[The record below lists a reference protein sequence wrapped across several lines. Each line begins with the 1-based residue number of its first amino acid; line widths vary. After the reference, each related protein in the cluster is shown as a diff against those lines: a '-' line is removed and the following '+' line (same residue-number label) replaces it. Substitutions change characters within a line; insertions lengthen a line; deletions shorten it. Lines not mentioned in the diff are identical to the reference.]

1 MNLLIILKNNIIEN
15 KVKFFLTI
23 FLLSLL
29 SRSIIAY
36 YYGDRT
42 LENEW
47 SILVNNLYNFGVF
60 SLLRFGDLFVPN
72 LWMPPIYGYFIYLHT
87 IFFGI
92 GQSLVISVI
101 ISQIIISSF
110 TPIIFYKITS
120 TFFNKN
126 LSLIGA
132 LIFSLFPIIVFS
144 ASQIS
149 SVTIYLFLLLI
160 FFYFFLEF
168 CSSQAYRLAVL
179 IAAISGILILTRRDF
194 VLIYFFSIFFS
205 YFFFKVNLKKILF
218 IIMITIITISPY
230 LIKNYLVFDK
240 IIIHSGFGYNVWK
253 AYNPNAKAEGYYIQ
267 SDDLKI
273 KLDKIEKNVFYR
285 INEDKVYLT
294 KAKHYIKDEPSKYFK
309 LFLNRIFSYYFID
322 LNSSQTNYFNQFHV
336 IPNIVFAILS
346 IAGIIVFNKKNF
358 KYNYLILTMFLI
370 IFIYS
375 CFAILPRYKIYILP
389 FQILLSLNLLEYFI
403 EKLSKKN

>member
-15 KVKFFLTI
+15 KIKSFLTI
-23 FLLSLL
+23 FILSLL
-29 SRSIIAY
+29 SRLIIAY
-36 YYGDRT
+36 YYGDKI

-47 SILVNNLYNFGVF
+47 SILVNNLYNFGSF

-87 IFFGI
+87 IFFGLNET
-92 GQSLVISVI
+92 LVISVI

-110 TPIIFYKITS
+110 TSIIFYKITS
-120 TFFNKN
+120 IFFNKN

-132 LIFSLFPIIVFS
+132 IIFSLFPIVVYS

-149 SVTIYLFLLLI
+149 SITIYLFLLLI
-160 FFYFFLEF
+160 FFYLFLKFFN
-168 CSSQAYRLAVL
+168 SQSYKLAIL
-179 IAAISGILILTRRDF
+179 IAIISGVLILTRRDF
-194 VLIYFFSIFFS
+194 ILIYFFSIFFS
-205 YFFFKVNLKKILF
+205 YLFFKVNLKKVLF
-218 IIMITIITISPY
+218 IVLVSAITISPY

-240 IIIHSGFGYNVWK
+240 MIIHSGFGYNVWK
-253 AYNPNAKAEGYYIQ
+253 AYNPNAKAEGYYTQ
-267 SDDLKI
+267 SNDLKI
-273 KLDKIEKNVFYR
+273 KLEKIEKNIFYR

-294 KAKHYIKDEPSKYFK
+294 EAKKYIAEQPSKYLK
-309 LFLNRIFSYYFID
+309 LFLNRVFSYYFID
-322 LNSSQTNYFNQFHV
+322 LNSSQKNYFNLFH
-336 IPNIVFAILS
+336 ITPNLIFAILS
-346 IAGIIVFNKKNF
+346 IVGIIVFNKKNP
-358 KYNYLILTMFLI
+358 KYNYLILTMFVI

-389 FQILLSLNLLEYFI
+389 FQILLSLNMLEYFI

>member
-126 LSLIGA
+126 LSLIGT

-322 LNSSQTNYFNQFHV
+322 LNSSQTNYFNQ
-336 IPNIVFAILS
+336 
-346 IAGIIVFNKKNF
+346 
-358 KYNYLILTMFLI
+358 
-370 IFIYS
+370 
-375 CFAILPRYKIYILP
+375 C
-389 FQILLSLNLLEYFI
+389 
-403 EKLSKKN
+403 

>member
-179 IAAISGILILTRRDF
+179 IAVISGILILTRRDF

-218 IIMITIITISPY
+218 IIMIS
-230 LIKNYLVFDK
+230 
-240 IIIHSGFGYNVWK
+240 
-253 AYNPNAKAEGYYIQ
+253 
-267 SDDLKI
+267 
-273 KLDKIEKNVFYR
+273 
-285 INEDKVYLT
+285 
-294 KAKHYIKDEPSKYFK
+294 
-309 LFLNRIFSYYFID
+309 IF
-322 LNSSQTNYFNQFHV
+322 N
-336 IPNIVFAILS
+336 
-346 IAGIIVFNKKNF
+346 
-358 KYNYLILTMFLI
+358 
-370 IFIYS
+370 
-375 CFAILPRYKIYILP
+375 
-389 FQILLSLNLLEYFI
+389 
-403 EKLSKKN
+403 

>member
-1 MNLLIILKNNIIEN
+1 
-15 KVKFFLTI
+15 
-23 FLLSLL
+23 
-29 SRSIIAY
+29 
-36 YYGDRT
+36 
-42 LENEW
+42 
-47 SILVNNLYNFGVF
+47 
-60 SLLRFGDLFVPN
+60 
-72 LWMPPIYGYFIYLHT
+72 
-87 IFFGI
+87 
-92 GQSLVISVI
+92 
-101 ISQIIISSF
+101 
-110 TPIIFYKITS
+110 
-120 TFFNKN
+120 
-126 LSLIGA
+126 
-132 LIFSLFPIIVFS
+132 
-144 ASQIS
+144 
-149 SVTIYLFLLLI
+149 
-160 FFYFFLEF
+160 
-168 CSSQAYRLAVL
+168 
-179 IAAISGILILTRRDF
+179 
-194 VLIYFFSIFFS
+194 
-205 YFFFKVNLKKILF
+205 
-218 IIMITIITISPY
+218 
-230 LIKNYLVFDK
+230 LVFDK

>member
-15 KVKFFLTI
+15 KVKSFITI
-23 FLLSLL
+23 FILSLL

-36 YYGDRT
+36 YYGDRV

-47 SILVNNLYNFGVF
+47 SILVSNLYNFGSF

-72 LWMPPIYGYFIYLHT
+72 LWMPPIYGYFIYLHA
-87 IFFGI
+87 IFFGL

-110 TPIIFYKITS
+110 TSIIFYKITS
-120 TFFNKN
+120 IFFNRN

-132 LIFSLFPIIVFS
+132 TIFSLFPIVVFS

-149 SVTIYLFLLLI
+149 SITIYLFLLLI
-160 FFYFFLEF
+160 FFYFFLKF
-168 CSSQAYRLAVL
+168 FNSQSYKLAVL

-218 IIMITIITISPY
+218 IILVTTITISPY

-240 IIIHSGFGYNVWK
+240 MIIHSGFGYNVWK
-253 AYNPNAKAEGYYIQ
+253 AYNPNAKAEGYYTQ
-267 SDDLKI
+267 SNDLKI
-273 KLDKIEKNVFYR
+273 KLQKIEKDIFYR

-294 KAKHYIKDEPSKYFK
+294 EAKKNIAEQPYKYLK
-309 LFLNRIFSYYFID
+309 LFFNRVFSYYFID
-322 LNSSQTNYFNQFHV
+322 LNSSQKNYFNLFH
-336 IPNIVFAILS
+336 IAPNIIFAILS
-346 IAGIIVFNKKNF
+346 IVGIIVFNKKNS
-358 KYNYLILTMFLI
+358 KYNYLILAMFLI

-389 FQILLSLNLLEYFI
+389 FQILLSLNMLEYFI

>member
-1 MNLLIILKNNIIEN
+1 
-15 KVKFFLTI
+15 
-23 FLLSLL
+23 
-29 SRSIIAY
+29 
-36 YYGDRT
+36 
-42 LENEW
+42 
-47 SILVNNLYNFGVF
+47 
-60 SLLRFGDLFVPN
+60 
-72 LWMPPIYGYFIYLHT
+72 MPPIYGYFIYLHT

-179 IAAISGILILTRRDF
+179 IAVISGILILTRRDF